1 MCTMNEFFLINFTV
15 IDSVSLFM
23 NASPHSYTHP
33 KRHIY
38 LYPIY
43 NCSIFGN
50 HLKKSLFGGG
60 PLRKMD
66 TNRDGPYQNSKSS
79 YHQPQ
84 HPPRY

>member
-23 NASPHSYTHP
+23 NASPHSYPRP
-33 KRHIY
+33 KRHMN

-50 HLKKSLFGGG
+50 HLKKIIIWGWTTEENGHEQGWTIPKF
-60 PLRKMD
+60 
-66 TNRDGPYQNSKSS
+66 
-79 YHQPQ
+79 
-84 HPPRY
+84 